1 MEKLLSLCYCW
12 RVGKLG
18 PEMMW
23 QRKELTL
30 GFMVHAWFWV
40 LYVTK
45 DNFEFLILLFYL
57 KSAGISPPLPSPSPP
72 LPPLSSLPS
81 PFTLPPSFIPFLD
94 SVLLFSSVFCQ
105 AHDPPASL
113 SFLLELDMCPVPSSW
128 LESTSEQF
136 PTHSWERVSFLV
148 WGWSAF
154 GKEESTC
161 PSSLYSIWIMA

>member
-1 MEKLLSLCYCW
+1 MHATEKLMSLCYCR

-40 LYVTK
+40 FYVAE

-57 KSAGISPPLPSPSPP
+57 ESAGIFPPLPFSPSP
-72 LPPLSSLPS
+72 S
-81 PFTLPPSFIPFLD
+81 TLPPSLIPFFGRYLA
-94 SVLLFSSVFCQ
+94 VQLSSVSCQ
-105 AHDPPASL
+105 AHDPPASP
-113 SFLLELDMCPVPSSW
+113 SFILELDMCPVSSSW

-136 PTHSWERVSFLV
+136 PTHSWEGVSFLV
-148 WGWSAF
+148 WVWVAF
-154 GKEESTC
+154 GEEEST
-161 PSSLYSIWIMA
+161 